1 MTESKKKKL
10 RDAVREISDQYHRWI
25 AHAIKACPDKS
36 YAEIADACGV
46 SEATVYM
53 VARVHG
59 LSRSNG
65 SPETADPAGEVS
77 K

>member
-1 MTESKKKKL
+1 MTETRKKKL
-10 RDAVREISDQYHRWI
+10 KEVLQEVRDEYHRWI
-25 AHAIKACPDKS
+25 ADAVKAHPNKS

-53 VARVHG
+53 VARVQG
-59 LSRSNG
+59 LSRSAPG
-65 SPETADPAGEVS
+65 TADPAGEAS